1 MTPLIGLSSLGGDC
15 AACNVPH
22 RFREILFSKSHKCL
36 HINQSSTFLWHT
48 IAMNSSTRRSTL
60 LLSAAA
66 GAAVLDTIFSPRSA
80 QAADPKP
87 EAAGEPLVAE
97 LTNVVLPIVHNGA
110 LVNYMFVT
118 LKIRM
123 SDLNA
128 ATFVREQ
135 HFLVRDGL
143 TRATGRNPIP
153 QGKGPNTY
161 DQAAIVKLVTQVV
174 LGIKPGLRVSRV
186 SLEQVAFMRR

>member
-1 MTPLIGLSSLGGDC
+1 MT
-15 AACNVPH
+15 
-22 RFREILFSKSHKCL
+22 
-36 HINQSSTFLWHT
+36 
-48 IAMNSSTRRSTL
+48 SSTRRSTL

-66 GAAVLDTIFSPRSA
+66 SAAVFGTFLAPRRA
-80 QAADPKP
+80 QAAEPKK
-87 EAAGEPLVAE
+87 EEAGEPLVAE
-97 LTNVVLPIVHNGA
+97 LTNVVLPIARNGA
-110 LVNYMFVT
+110 LVNYVFVT

-135 HFLVRDGL
+135 HFLVRDGV

-153 QGKGPNTY
+153 EGKGPNTY
-161 DQAAIVKLVTQVV
+161 DQAAIVKVVTQVV
-174 LGIKPGLRVSRV
+174 SGLKPGLRVTRV

>member
-1 MTPLIGLSSLGGDC
+1 
-15 AACNVPH
+15 
-22 RFREILFSKSHKCL
+22 
-36 HINQSSTFLWHT
+36 
-48 IAMNSSTRRSTL
+48 L

-66 GAAVLDTIFSPRSA
+66 GAAVMGTVLAPRRT
-80 QAADPKP
+80 QAAESKP

-97 LTNVVLPIVHNGA
+97 LTNVVLPIARNGA
-110 LVNYMFVT
+110 LVNYVFVT

-128 ATFVREQ
+128 ATYVREQ
-135 HFLVRDGL
+135 HFYVRDGI

-153 QGKGPNTY
+153 EGKGPNTY
-161 DQAAIVKLVTQVV
+161 DQAAIIKVVTQVV
-174 LGIKPGLRVSRV
+174 AGIKPGLRVSRV